1 MSDLFGAKLRFLRLQ
16 HGLSQLELAGKLGL
30 AQQSYVSH
38 LETGKKEPSLELVVH
53 IARLFQTSTD
63 YLLRDTV
70 QVEQT
75 DGEPYIQS
83 PVQTATFGQK
93 LEQLRRDAKL
103 TQTQLAHKLLLA
115 QPGYIS
121 NLEKGRKFP
130 SPILIVRIADLFDV
144 TTDWLLEGSFG

>member
-1 MSDLFGAKLRFLRLQ
+1 MPDLFGAKLRFLRLQ
-16 HGLSQLELAGKLGL
+16 HGLSQLELAGKLDL

-38 LETGKKEPSLELVVH
+38 LETGKKEPSLELVVR
-53 IARLFQTSTD
+53 IARVFQASTD

-70 QVEQT
+70 SMEQT
-75 DGEPYIQS
+75 DVAHHIQS

-93 LEQLRRDAKL
+93 LERLRRDATL
-103 TQTQLAHKLLLA
+103 TQTELAHKLLLA

-130 SPILIVRIADLFDV
+130 SPTLIVRIADLFGV